1 MTKHAVG
8 DKLTEPVRQ
17 AVAMMGQDLRSARQ
31 ARRWTQAD
39 TARRAGMA
47 LATYKRLEAGE
58 PGVTLGLWLQ
68 AWEQIGLLDQ
78 LAEAIRPHRDPH
90 GERLRRFQCD
100 VRVRPASRRRA
111 DWDY

>member
-1 MTKHAVG
+1 MTKRIVG

-17 AVAMMGQDLRSARQ
+17 EVVKMGQDLRSARQ
-31 ARRWTQAD
+31 ARRWTQVDMALR
-39 TARRAGMA
+39 ARMS

-68 AWEQIGLLDQ
+68 AWAQIGLLDQ
-78 LAEAIRPHRDPH
+78 LAESLRPHRDAR
-90 GERLRRFQCD
+90 GERLRRAQCD
-100 VRVRPASRRRA
+100 IRVRPPSRRQA